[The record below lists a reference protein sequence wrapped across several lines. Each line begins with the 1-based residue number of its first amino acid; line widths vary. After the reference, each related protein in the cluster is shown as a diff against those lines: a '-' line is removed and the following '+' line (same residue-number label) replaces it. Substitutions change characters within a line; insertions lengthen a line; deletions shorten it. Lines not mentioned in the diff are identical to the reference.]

1 MLFDLLFP
9 AICIG
14 CKMKWSYLCA
24 QCKKHLHP
32 HLEICPIT
40 HRESPGYATR
50 HELLTHPCPLDGCIV
65 LFRFDALIRK
75 LISQLKY
82 YHRSHISNFLG
93 ERLTLA
99 LQTHTLFQELITY
112 DSKLMISYVP
122 SHRYR
127 HYITKGYNQ
136 SKLLAK
142 ALASQLPPFNKGGQ
156 GRLVQQLCKKIKN
169 THSQVGMT
177 REQRKT
183 NNSDAFVCI
192 APPPP
197 WSTIIIVDDVLT
209 TGSTLIE
216 MAKTIKKSQPDCQV
230 WGLCIARNA

>member
-1 MLFDLLFP
+1 MLRDLLFP
-9 AICIG
+9 PICIG
-14 CKMKWSYLCA
+14 CKSKGSYLCS

-50 HELLTHPCPLDGCIV
+50 HELLSDYCPLDGCIV
-65 LFRFDALIRK
+65 LFRFDPLIRK
-75 LISQLKY
+75 LIAHLKY
-82 YHRSHISNFLG
+82 HHRAHISNFLG
-93 ERLTLA
+93 ERLALA
-99 LQTHTLFQELITY
+99 LQSHPLWVPP
-112 DSKLMISYVP
+112 SKGGYGEAKEGHSKNTFIISYVP

-136 SKLLAK
+136 SKLLAQ
-142 ALASQLPPFNKGGQ
+142 ALASHLSPDIK
-156 GRLVQQLCKKIKN
+156 VQALCKKTKN

-183 NNSDAFVCI
+183 NNADAFVCI

-197 WSTIIIVDDVLT
+197 
-209 TGSTLIE
+209 
-216 MAKTIKKSQPDCQV
+216 
-230 WGLCIARNA
+230 